1 LYHVRFCFTPPPPKI
16 LPNICHCPN
25 EPNSII
31 EHTYDRLQ
39 IRLQELLLGINHK
52 EIQEI
57 WEVNYIVTSSTSKS
71 HYVVILKDMILL
83 CTCIYIINQGILY
96 RHQY

>member
-1 LYHVRFCFTPPPPKI
+1 MKQALLYQGTLVSI
-16 LPNICHCPN
+16 EQVNESDN